1 MNRATDDQY
10 RTAKTALMRHACV
23 HSVTYTA
30 ESGGERRLRVSVDT
44 ERIPPQVLGVLYHND
59 IGVEDT
65 EPQGQYLQ
73 AMCV

>member
-1 MNRATDDQY
+1 MNRATDEQY

-30 ESGGERRLRVSVDT
+30 ESGGGRRLRVSVDT

-59 IGVEDT
+59 IGVDT
-65 EPQGQYLQ
+65 VAPQGQYLQ
-73 AMCV
+73 AVCV